1 MFDSI
6 AHVVS
11 GSPWT
16 YVLLVTIVAG
26 DAVLPVLPGE
36 TMVIAAA
43 VLAAQ
48 GHLDIVFVVIAAAF
62 GAVLGDNAAY
72 DWAQWPAPRCRSPA
86 ALR

>member
-16 YVLLVTIVAG
+16 YVLLLAVVAG

-43 VLAAQ
+43 VLAA
-48 GHLDIVFVVIAAAF
+48 
-62 GAVLGDNAAY
+62 
-72 DWAQWPAPRCRSPA
+72 
-86 ALR
+86 